1 MFGQGII
8 WGSVGLALGRS
19 LSLFN
24 NSVTWNLEY
33 TSLRPLKRGIPAC
46 ERNKNKEGF
55 PKVYSCISLGL
66 IWTKLSNSEVKSNK
80 QPWNHEFCE

>member
-55 PKVYSCISLGL
+55 LKFILVSVLG
-66 IWTKLSNSEVKSNK
+66 
-80 QPWNHEFCE
+80 

>member
-19 LSLFN
+19 LSLFH
-24 NSVTWNLEY
+24 NSVTWNPEY

-55 PKVYSCISLGL
+55 P
-66 IWTKLSNSEVKSNK
+66 
-80 QPWNHEFCE
+80 